1 MQIVHGLIGLLFFCG
16 VSWLLSSHK
25 RRMPWRV
32 IAGGLGLQVLLAW
45 VCLSTESGNK
55 VFGWMADMVTKLISM
70 AAPGAEMVFG
80 ILAKQ
85 EVLENL
91 LIQGEDGAQSLG
103 PGPAFIFSFAGTGL
117 VAIIFFS
124 ALMAVLYH
132 LGIMQFLVWC
142 MAKVMSLSMRVSG
155 AESMSMAANVF
166 VGQTEAPLVV
176 KPYLAKMTS
185 SELNALMTGGFATIA
200 GSVLAV
206 YMGFIGK
213 EYGPHLLTASVMS
226 APAAFVVAKIM
237 LPETEVAVTSGQVKL
252 RIDRSANNLIE
263 AAANGTSDGLKLWL
277 NVIAMLI
284 AFVALVSLVNWPL
297 EALGEWLELEEPLN
311 LNWLFGRLFAPIAWL
326 MGVEGWHDCKLFGSL
341 LGTKIAVN
349 EFVAFM
355 QLHDL
360 LGIGTEGARSAF
372 EHSRSA
378 AMAAYAL
385 CGFANFASIGI
396 QLGGITPLAPNRQ
409 TDISRL
415 ALRAMVGGAFASW
428 MTATV
433 AGMFL

>member
-1 MQIVHGLIGLLFFCG
+1 MQFVHGLIGLTFFCG

-25 RRMPWRV
+25 GRMPWRV
-32 IAGGLGLQVLLAW
+32 IFGGLGLQLLLAW
-45 VCLSTESGNK
+45 IFLSTSIGHEI
-55 VFGWMADMVTKLISM
+55 FGWAAGIVTKVISM

-80 ILAKQ
+80 VLAKQ
-85 EVLENL
+85 DVLKDLMIERE
-91 LIQGEDGAQSLG
+91 GVAETLG
-103 PGPAFIFSFAGTGL
+103 PGSAFIFSFAGTGL

-124 ALMAVLYH
+124 ALMGVLYH
-132 LGIMQFLVWC
+132 LGVMQFLVWC
-142 MAKVMSLSMRVSG
+142 MAKVMSWAMRVSG

-206 YMGFIGK
+206 YMGFIGE
-213 EYGPHLLTASVMS
+213 EYGAHLLTASVMS

-237 LPETEVAVTSGQVKL
+237 LPETEVAETSGQVKL
-252 RIDRSANNLIE
+252 RLNRSAGNLIE
-263 AAANGTSDGLKLWL
+263 AAANGTTDGLKLWL

-284 AFVALVSLVNWPL
+284 AFIALVNLVNWPL
-297 EALGEWLELEEPLN
+297 EALGEWVGMEETLS
-311 LNWLFGRLFAPIAWL
+311 LNWIFGRIFAPIAWL
-326 MGVEGWHDCKLFGSL
+326 MGVDGWHDCKLFGSL

-349 EFVAFM
+349 ELVAFG
-355 QLHDL
+355 QLQGM
-360 LGIGTEGARSAF
+360 LGNEEGVKMAF
-372 EHSRSA
+372 EHPRTA

-396 QLGGITPLAPNRQ
+396 QLGGITPLAPDRK

-433 AGMFL
+433 AGIFL